1 MENAIWKDKHLRATE
16 VANEF
21 EIERAIRKASSRK
34 ELRCP
39 DEDCKGV
46 VRYCHGE
53 IKGAYFAHLANEKC
67 DYADFDKN
75 DTPIFRLLRLKLYK
89 HFLKLGYDVKCEDKI
104 IEHHYSQLT
113 FNLAEGNK
121 IALEFGSTKILAD
134 SLDIL
139 AEQYG
144 RIGVGVKWLVV
155 SDTNYIGKENN
166 LYYIKRY
173 LLHNSKNKEYI
184 IIRTDGA
191 SVSQTRWDDNTYDYN
206 GRYVD
211 VIGFGDMYNE
221 NAHFSALS
229 VEDGEVTIK
238 GFNERYLQWLKRKNK
253 SFEEQIKLLKEQER
267 KLSEQTQLTF
277 EEELKNLEATAHIS
291 HVLNEQQIIEV
302 THYSV
307 PCTTYIQEEP
317 SIRAMP
323 KPVLK
328 PKSYEERKA
337 EIMGKIDQ
345 QKEQARDSND
355 IRWIKCELCGKI
367 GEDDEFSCY
376 GGPDHLNLGICC
388 DCIRKTRN
396 RM

>member
-1 MENAIWKDKHLRATE
+1 MENAIWKDKHLIASE
-16 VANEF
+16 VADEF
-21 EIERAIRKASSRK
+21 EIEREIRKASSRK

-53 IKGAYFAHLANEKC
+53 IKEAYFAHLANEKC

-89 HFLKLGYDVKCEDKI
+89 HFLKLGYDVRCEEKI
-104 IEHHYSQLT
+104 IEHHYSQLS
-113 FNLAEGNK
+113 FNLAEGK
-121 IALEFGSTKILAD
+121 RIALEFGSTKTLAD

-144 RIGVGVKWLVV
+144 RIGVKVKWLVV
-155 SDTNYIGKENN
+155 SDTNYIDKENK

-173 LLHNSKNKEYI
+173 LLHNSKNKEYV
-184 IIRTDGA
+184 IIRTDGT

-206 GRYVD
+206 GRHVD
-211 VIGFGDMYNE
+211 VIGFGDMYTE
-221 NAHFSALS
+221 NANFSALS

-238 GFNERYLQWLKRKNK
+238 DFNERYLQWLKRKNK

-277 EEELKNLEATAHIS
+277 EEVLKNSEETANIS
-291 HVLNEQQIIEV
+291 HALNEQQIKKI
-302 THYSV
+302 TDSSV
-307 PCTTYIQEEP
+307 SIPTYIQEKP
-317 SIRAMP
+317 STKEMP
-323 KPVLK
+323 KPISK
-328 PKSYEERKA
+328 TKSYEERKA
-337 EIMGKIDQ
+337 EIIGKINQ

-367 GEDDEFSCY
+367 GEEGEFICY
-376 GGPDHLNLGICC
+376 GGPEHLNLGICC

-396 RM
+396 RE